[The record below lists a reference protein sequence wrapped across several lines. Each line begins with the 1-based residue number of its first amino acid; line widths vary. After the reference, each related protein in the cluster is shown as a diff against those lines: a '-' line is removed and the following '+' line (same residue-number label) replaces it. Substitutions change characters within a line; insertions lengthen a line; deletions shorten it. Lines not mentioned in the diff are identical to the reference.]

1 MAYTNPSVADFKA
14 YFFRDF
20 PYGTDMNTSV
30 LDQDITSAFA
40 MTNININQGLFASQ
54 GSYNIGYFLMSAH
67 YLVMN
72 LRSSSQGINGQF
84 AFLEQSKGVGGVSAS
99 FAIPQRVLDNPD
111 WSVLMKTNYGAQF
124 LQIILP
130 GLAGQM
136 YTVAGSGIQ
145 PNLSGTFGPFWGGF
159 WSA

>member
-1 MAYTNPSVADFKA
+1 MAFTNPSVADFQA

-20 PYGTDMNTSV
+20 PYGTDPNVAV
-30 LDQDITSAFA
+30 LDVDITKAFT
-40 MTNININQGLFASQ
+40 MTNINVNQCLFADQ
-54 GSYNIGYFLMSAH
+54 GSYNIGYFLLSAH

-72 LRSSSQGINGQF
+72 LRASTQGINGQF
-84 AFLEQSKGVGGVSAS
+84 AFLEQSKSVGSVSTS

-130 GLAGQM
+130 ALAGQI
-136 YTVAGSGIQ
+136 YTVAGSGLT
-145 PNLSGTFGPFWGGF
+145 PSYGFYGNWGP
-159 WSA
+159 